1 MQETVNQRVKKVRK
15 ELKLTQKEFSK
26 TIAISAG
33 QLACIETDKRIVND
47 RTIKLICDSF
57 GVNSQWLKTG
67 EGEIFHSDKDAKY
80 TKLVTLFDNLKREYQ
95 DFIFRSINY
104 FLKEQDMKE
113 QETSL

>member
-1 MQETVNQRVKKVRK
+1 MQETVNQRVKRVRK

-26 TIAISAG
+26 AIAISAG

-57 GVNSQWLKTG
+57 EVSPQWLKTG
-67 EGEIFHSDKDAKY
+67 EGPTFRGDKDAKY
-80 TKLVTLFDNLKREYQ
+80 TKLVTLFDSLKVEYQ

-104 FLKEQDMKE
+104 FLKEQDM
-113 QETSL
+113 SL